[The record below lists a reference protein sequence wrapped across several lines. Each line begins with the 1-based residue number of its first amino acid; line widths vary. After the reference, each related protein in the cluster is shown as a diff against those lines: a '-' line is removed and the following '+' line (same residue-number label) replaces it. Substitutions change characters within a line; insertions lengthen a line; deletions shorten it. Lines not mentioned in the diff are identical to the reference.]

1 MLNNIFFSNS
11 LSNVKEEFVP
21 IDKNHVKI
29 YVCGPTVYNLPHIG
43 NARSIVVYDL
53 LYRFLSYRFPK
64 VTYVRNITDID
75 DKIITAAKEQN
86 ISISSLTSRIIDGF
100 HQDIGKLNVLPPTFE
115 PKATENIDAII
126 NLVKSLISQGY
137 AYESKGHVLFS
148 VKKYNDYGQL
158 SGKKIEDLISGSRVE
173 IADYKQDPLDFVLW
187 KPSHDDDDES
197 VKFNSPW
204 GIGRPGWHI
213 ECSAMSTK
221 YLGADFDIHGGGAD
235 LKFPHHENEIAQ
247 SCCANQDSK
256 YAKYWIHNGFLTVNN
271 EKMSKSL
278 GNFTIVRDLLDKGI
292 NGNDLRFFFLTAHY
306 KKPLDFNNKS
316 LDDAIKQNQKFNRII
331 TDNFDS
337 INVAKTDSVLPDEF
351 VNHLSDDLNTAKA
364 ISLLNMVFKKAKKG
378 DNDALIDL
386 YKMSNFLGILNLDE
400 LNNSVIS
407 EEILE
412 KAKMIKLHRESKDY
426 QKADQVR
433 NDLLELG
440 YKLEYLPDGNVKVTK

>member
-21 IDKNHVKI
+21 IDKNHIKI

-173 IADYKQDPLDFVLW
+173 IANYKQNPLDFVLW

-306 KKPLDFNNKS
+306 KKPLDFNHKS
-316 LDDAIKQNQKFNRII
+316 LDDAIKQNQKFNKII
-331 TDNFDS
+331 KDNFDS
-337 INVAKTDSVLPDEF
+337 INVANTDSVLPDEF

-378 DNDALIDL
+378 DNYALIDL